1 VAPAAALEHD
11 MKQRC
16 VALILLLMAPVLVLA
31 DLHVVIV
38 EGLGGDPVYAA
49 QFSAQADAIEAASL
63 TLTAD
68 DNIKSFR
75 GDAATRETILSHFET
90 LKSRLTANDQI
101 SMFLVGH
108 GSYDDVEYK
117 FNVAG
122 PDLTGEDIA
131 TSLDALASTSQ
142 LLVNTSSASGA
153 TVDLLQNDNRVLLL
167 ATRSGAERHATRFGG
182 YFADALSNST
192 ADTDKNQR
200 ISAAEAFNFAA
211 RQVDDYYES
220 NGQLATEHPRIEGE
234 RTARVTLAR
243 LDSSRP
249 TIIDVALAELVADRD
264 ALNTEI
270 ETLRLARD
278 DMDMQDYQAQL
289 LQKMLELAR
298 IEDAIEAREGDLSAP
313 D

>member
-1 VAPAAALEHD
+1 
-11 MKQRC
+11 MKQH
-16 VALILLLMAPVLVLA
+16 VVTLSLLLMMPALA
-31 DLHVVIV
+31 LAELHVVIV
-38 EGLGGDPVYAA
+38 EGLGGDPVYAE
-49 QFSAQADAIEAASL
+49 QFSAQAEAIKSASA

-68 DNIKSFR
+68 DNIRLFR
-75 GDAATRETILSHFET
+75 GESATREAILSHFEG
-90 LKSRLTANDQI
+90 LESRLSANDQI
-101 SMFLVGH
+101 SVFLVGH

-117 FNVAG
+117 FNVTG

-131 TSLDALASTSQ
+131 TSLDALASGSQ

-153 TVDLLQNDNRVLLL
+153 TVDILQSDSRVVVL
-167 ATRSGAERHATRFGG
+167 ATRSGSERHATRFGG

-200 ISAAEAFNFAA
+200 ISAAEAFSFAA
-211 RQVDDYYES
+211 RQVDDYYDR
-220 NGQLATEHPRIEGE
+220 NGQLATEHARIEGE
-234 RTARVTLAR
+234 RTARMTLAR

-249 TIIDVALAELVADRD
+249 TIVDVALAGLVAERD
-264 ALNTEI
+264 ALNADI

-289 LQKMLELAR
+289 LEKMLELAR
-298 IEDAIEAREGDLSAP
+298 IEDAIEAREGGLGAP

>member
-1 VAPAAALEHD
+1 MV
-11 MKQRC
+11 
-16 VALILLLMAPVLVLA
+16 LLMTPALA
-31 DLHVVIV
+31 LSELHVVIV
-38 EGLGGDPVYAA
+38 EGLGGDPGYAA
-49 QFSAQADAIEAASL
+49 QFSAQADAIEAASS

-68 DNIKSFR
+68 ENVQSFR
-75 GDAATRETILSHFET
+75 GDSATRETILSHFKSLE
-90 LKSRLTANDQI
+90 SRLTANDQI
-101 SMFLVGH
+101 SVYLIGH

-117 FNVAG
+117 FNVRG
-122 PDLTGEDIA
+122 PDLSGEDIA

-153 TVDLLQNDNRVLLL
+153 TVDLLQSDNRVLVL
-167 ATRSGAERHATRFGG
+167 ATRSGAERHATRFGA

-211 RQVDDYYES
+211 RQVDDYFDS

-249 TIIDVALAELVADRD
+249 AIVDVALAELVADRD

-278 DMDMQDYQAQL
+278 EMDMQDYQAQL
-289 LQKMLELAR
+289 LEKMLELAR
-298 IEDAIEAREGDLSAP
+298 TEDAIEAREGDLSAP

>member
-1 VAPAAALEHD
+1 
-11 MKQRC
+11 MKQPA
-16 VALILLLMAPVLVLA
+16 VSVILLLLAPLLVKA

-38 EGLGGDPVYAA
+38 EGLGGDPAYAA
-49 QFSAQADAIEAASL
+49 QFSAQADAIEAASS

-75 GDAATRETILSHFET
+75 GESATRDVILSHFEG
-90 LKSRLTANDQI
+90 LESRLTANDQI
-101 SMFLVGH
+101 SVFLIGH

-117 FNVAG
+117 FNIVG

-131 TSLDALASTSQ
+131 ASLDAIASSSQ

-153 TVDLLQNDNRVLLL
+153 IVDLLQNDSRVLVL
-167 ATRSGAERHATRFGG
+167 ATRSGVERHATRFGG

-192 ADTDKNQR
+192 ADTDKNKR
-200 ISAAEAFNFAA
+200 ISVAEAFSFAE
-211 RQVDDYYES
+211 RQVDDYYDS

-234 RTARVTLAR
+234 RTARMTLAR
-243 LDSSRP
+243 LDASRP
-249 TIIDVALAELVADRD
+249 TIVDVALAELVADRD

-289 LQKMLELAR
+289 LEKMLELAR
-298 IEDAIEAREGDLSAP
+298 IEDAIEAREGGLRAP

>member
-153 TVDLLQNDNRVLLL
+153 TVDLLQNDNRVLVL

-182 YFADALSNST
+182 
-192 ADTDKNQR
+192 